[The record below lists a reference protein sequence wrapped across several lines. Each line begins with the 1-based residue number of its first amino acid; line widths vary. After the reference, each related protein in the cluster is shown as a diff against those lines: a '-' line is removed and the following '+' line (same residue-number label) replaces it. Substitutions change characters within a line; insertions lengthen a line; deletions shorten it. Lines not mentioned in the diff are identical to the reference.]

1 MDAAP
6 DGSDS
11 DRFLVGALAVLPEV
25 ALPPPSGSAQAQA
38 AAAASGGAWGLVP
51 ESSVPL
57 GQQTWQVMRIVSIS
71 FRLIR
76 FKMVRLCSFRST

>member
-57 GQQTWQVMRIVSIS
+57 GQQTWQVM
-71 FRLIR
+71 
-76 FKMVRLCSFRST
+76 

>member
-11 DRFLVGALAVLPEV
+11 DRFLMGALAVLPKV

-57 GQQTWQVMRIVSIS
+57 GQQTWQVM
-71 FRLIR
+71 
-76 FKMVRLCSFRST
+76 